1 MTGAPEREDDAAVGS
16 LGLRDNG
23 DHMLADAE
31 LLRSGLAE
39 RDDARGMIT
48 EVHGGLV
55 TRDGGDGSLDGVTH
69 PQRSQGA
76 LGGLSGKQLFH
87 RHGIDGHARRAGK
100 GRAIQFRKPE
110 QGGPPVNSTA
120 RWPKRLEHLAWLL
133 RAEAVAVVVAT
144 ADPPSTLFA
153 HRIEAADWH
162 AILGQDAFARA
173 AGGAFAV
180 SVPSGRWGD
189 GSAFA
194 VVAPIETWN
203 GPAVLCALRREMP
216 FDALD
221 VIAATSAAQLLA
233 MMASD
238 GRELAGAQRRA
249 AELDQ
254 RLDVLGGIG
263 EGLVDARDAS
273 AVLARAAAEVA
284 RRMGA
289 DATSIMLIEGDE
301 LRLRASVGLPTEVH
315 LGRGQRL
322 DQGIAGWV
330 ARSGEKI
337 VLRGR
342 VTDERFH
349 GVDPDARE
357 SISVPL
363 RVGDDVLG
371 VLSVKR
377 PHEAEGFSG
386 RQTLLDGIAAD
397 LSRALQA
404 MNVIAAL
411 EQQRQHA
418 EGYADVALAVAAG
431 DAHAAARAAA
441 ESFGHHAVALRS
453 ASGNVLAVYSQ
464 DDDPECRAAALSA
477 SESSVGGA
485 DVAGATGVGFAR
497 HDPLYEPDDA
507 EVAQRAADTLALL
520 GRAELKRE
528 SGRVLRVLA
537 VEDHPVMQLGV
548 RALLEREGLIVVGL
562 TSTCTEAIGLLE
574 EAQPDVVLCDL
585 HLPDADGAEA
595 IIRLRSEAPALPI
608 VAFSIDRSP
617 ELIRSVLRAGGNG
630 YVSKDTPASRVI
642 AALHAA
648 VEGLVPL
655 GRESASAIAKSEAPD
670 PRAQQRGEAEP
681 ERAAKSAAP
690 VPNGGTPSG
699 PAEEASTH
707 EPLTPRELEL
717 LRYMA
722 EGYTN
727 KEIARAMVLAEDTV
741 KKGVQM
747 LIAKLG
753 AADRTHAVVLAL
765 RNHLID

>member
-1 MTGAPEREDDAAVGS
+1 M
-16 LGLRDNG
+16 
-23 DHMLADAE
+23 
-31 LLRSGLAE
+31 
-39 RDDARGMIT
+39 
-48 EVHGGLV
+48 
-55 TRDGGDGSLDGVTH
+55 
-69 PQRSQGA
+69 
-76 LGGLSGKQLFH
+76 
-87 RHGIDGHARRAGK
+87 
-100 GRAIQFRKPE
+100 
-110 QGGPPVNSTA
+110 
-120 RWPKRLEHLAWLL
+120 
-133 RAEAVAVVVAT
+133 
-144 ADPPSTLFA
+144 
-153 HRIEAADWH
+153 
-162 AILGQDAFARA
+162 
-173 AGGAFAV
+173 
-180 SVPSGRWGD
+180 
-189 GSAFA
+189 
-194 VVAPIETWN
+194 VAPIETWN
-203 GPAVLCALRREMP
+203 GPAVLCALRREIP

-221 VIAATSAAQLLA
+221 VVAATSAAQLLA

-238 GRELAGAQRRA
+238 GRDLAGAQRQA
-249 AELDQ
+249 AELDE

-289 DATSIMLIEGDE
+289 GATSIMLVEGDE
-301 LRLRASVGLPTEVH
+301 LRLRASVGLPNDVH

-322 DQGIAGWV
+322 SEGVAGWV
-330 ARSGEKI
+330 ATSGEKI
-337 VLRGR
+337 VLSGR

-349 GVDPDARE
+349 GVDPEARE

-377 PHEAEGFSG
+377 PQEADGFSG

-404 MNVIAAL
+404 MNVISAL
-411 EQQRQHA
+411 QRQREHA
-418 EGYADVALAVAAG
+418 EGLANVALAVAAG
-431 DAHAAARAAA
+431 DAQGAARAAA
-441 ESFGHHAVALRS
+441 EAFGHHAVALRHP
-453 ASGNVLAVYSQ
+453 SGKVLAVHANEN
-464 DDDPECRAAALSA
+464 DPECEEAALSA
-477 SESSVGGA
+477 SESVGSG

-497 HDPLYEPDDA
+497 HTPLYEPEDA
-507 EVAQRAADTLALL
+507 AVAQRTADTLALL
-520 GRAELKRE
+520 GRPDVKRE
-528 SGRVLRVLA
+528 PGRVLRVLA

-548 RALLEREGLIVVGL
+548 RALLERAGFTVVGL
-562 TSTCTEAIGLLE
+562 TSTCSEAIGLLE
-574 EAQPDVVLCDL
+574 DAQPDVVLCDL

-595 IIRLRSEAPALPI
+595 VARIRVEAPALPI

-617 ELIRSVLRAGGNG
+617 ELIRAVIRAGGSG
-630 YVSKDTPASRVI
+630 YVSKDTSASRVI

-655 GRESASAIAKSEAPD
+655 GREAAASISKDVTDEPVAGQPAGSHE
-670 PRAQQRGEAEP
+670 RAAAEP
-681 ERAAKSAAP
+681 ERAAAEPERAVSQPERAIKAHERTTKASSAG
-690 VPNGGTPSG
+690 PNGGAPNG
-699 PAEEASTH
+699 PEDNTAPH
-707 EPLTPRELEL
+707 DPLTPRELEL

-765 RNHLID
+765 RYHLIE

>member
-1 MTGAPEREDDAAVGS
+1 MCHIQSCKPER
-16 LGLRDNG
+16 
-23 DHMLADAE
+23 
-31 LLRSGLAE
+31 
-39 RDDARGMIT
+39 
-48 EVHGGLV
+48 
-55 TRDGGDGSLDGVTH
+55 
-69 PQRSQGA
+69 
-76 LGGLSGKQLFH
+76 
-87 RHGIDGHARRAGK
+87 
-100 GRAIQFRKPE
+100 
-110 QGGPPVNSTA
+110 GGPPVNSTA
-120 RWPKRLEHLAWLL
+120 RWPQRLEHLAWLL

-144 ADPPSTLFA
+144 ADPPSTVFS
-153 HRIEAADWH
+153 HRIDAADWH
-162 AILGQDAFARA
+162 AILGEDAFARA

-189 GSAFA
+189 EAAFA

-221 VIAATSAAQLLA
+221 AVAATSAAQLLA

-238 GRELAGAQRRA
+238 GRDLAGAQRRA
-249 AELDQ
+249 AELDE
-254 RLDVLGGIG
+254 RLDVLGGLG
-263 EGLVDARDAS
+263 DGLVDARDAS

-289 DATSIMLIEGDE
+289 GATSIMLVEGDE
-301 LRLRASVGLPTEVH
+301 LRLRASVGLPSEVR

-322 DQGIAGWV
+322 TEGIAGWV
-330 ARSGEKI
+330 ATSGEKI
-337 VLRGR
+337 VLSGR

-377 PHEAEGFSG
+377 PQEAEGFSG

-404 MNVIAAL
+404 MNVISAL
-411 EQQRQHA
+411 QRQREHA
-418 EGYADVALAVAAG
+418 EGFADVALAVAAG
-431 DAHAAARAAA
+431 DARGAARAAA
-441 ESFGHHAVALRS
+441 ESFGHHAVALRNP
-453 ASGNVLAVYSQ
+453 SGKVIAVYAN
-464 DDDPECRAAALSA
+464 DDDPDCRAAALSA
-477 SESSVGGA
+477 SESLGSA
-485 DVAGATGVGFAR
+485 DAAGATGVGFAR
-497 HDPLYEPDDA
+497 HDPAYEPDEA
-507 EVAQRAADTLALL
+507 ALAQRAADTLALL
-520 GRAELKRE
+520 GRTTEMRRE

-548 RALLEREGLIVVGL
+548 RALLEREGLTVVGL
-562 TSTCTEAIGLLE
+562 TSTCSEAIGLLAD
-574 EAQPDVVLCDL
+574 AQPDVVLCDL
-585 HLPDADGAEA
+585 HLPDATGAEA
-595 IIRLRSEAPALPI
+595 IARIRDEAPALPI

-617 ELIRSVLRAGGNG
+617 ELIRAVIRAGGNG
-630 YVSKDTPASRVI
+630 YVSKDTSASRVI

-648 VEGLVPL
+648 VEGLVAL
-655 GRESASAIAKSEAPD
+655 GREAATSIAKVDPLASSAQAPADATEHEAVGK
-670 PRAQQRGEAEP
+670 AG
-681 ERAAKSAAP
+681 AAI
-690 VPNGGTPSG
+690 PNGADPNGVPPNGSSETPS
-699 PAEEASTH
+699 PH

-727 KEIARAMVLAEDTV
+727 KEVARAMVLAEDTV

>member
-1 MTGAPEREDDAAVGS
+1 MFS
-16 LGLRDNG
+16 
-23 DHMLADAE
+23 
-31 LLRSGLAE
+31 
-39 RDDARGMIT
+39 
-48 EVHGGLV
+48 
-55 TRDGGDGSLDGVTH
+55 
-69 PQRSQGA
+69 
-76 LGGLSGKQLFH
+76 
-87 RHGIDGHARRAGK
+87 
-100 GRAIQFRKPE
+100 
-110 QGGPPVNSTA
+110 
-120 RWPKRLEHLAWLL
+120 
-133 RAEAVAVVVAT
+133 
-144 ADPPSTLFA
+144 

-180 SVPSGRWGD
+180 SVPSGRWGEQA
-189 GSAFA
+189 AFA

-221 VIAATSAAQLLA
+221 VIAAASAAQLLA

-238 GRELAGAQRRA
+238 GRDLAGAQRHA
-249 AELDQ
+249 ADLDE
-254 RLDVLGGIG
+254 RLDVLGGLG

-289 DATSIMLIEGDE
+289 GATSIMLVEGDE
-301 LRLRASVGLPTEVH
+301 LRLRASVGLPTDVL

-322 DQGIAGWV
+322 GEGIAGWV
-330 ARSGEKI
+330 ATSGEKI

-342 VTDERFH
+342 VTDERFQ

-363 RVGDDVLG
+363 RVGNDVLG

-377 PHEAEGFSG
+377 PQEADGFSG

-411 EQQRQHA
+411 QRERAHA
-418 EGYADVALAVAAG
+418 EGFADVALAVAAG
-431 DAHAAARAAA
+431 DALGAAQAAA
-441 ESFGHHAVALRS
+441 ESLSYHAVALRNP
-453 ASGNVLAVYSQ
+453 SGRVLAVYAAEG
-464 DDDPECRAAALSA
+464 DPECRAAALSA
-477 SESSVGGA
+477 SQSSLGSG

-497 HDPLYEPDDA
+497 HDPAYEPDEA
-507 EVAQRAADTLALL
+507 ALAQRAADALALL
-520 GRAELKRE
+520 GRAEITRGSE
-528 SGRVLRVLA
+528 RVLRVLA

-562 TSTCTEAIGLLE
+562 TSTCSEAIGLLAD
-574 EAQPDVVLCDL
+574 AQPDVVLCDL

-595 IIRLRSEAPALPI
+595 IARLRKEAPALPI

-617 ELIRSVLRAGGNG
+617 DLIRAVIRAGGNG
-630 YVSKDTPASRVI
+630 FISKDTPASRVI

-648 VEGLVPL
+648 VEGLVAI
-655 GRESASAIAKSEAPD
+655 GREAASSIAKTDAIE
-670 PRAQQRGEAEP
+670 PRAQPHAEP
-681 ERAAKSAAP
+681 VQPEKGSKANGSA
-690 VPNGGTPSG
+690 VPNGVAPNGSGESATPHD
-699 PAEEASTH
+699 A
-707 EPLTPRELEL
+707 LTPRELEL

>member
-1 MTGAPEREDDAAVGS
+1 
-16 LGLRDNG
+16 
-23 DHMLADAE
+23 
-31 LLRSGLAE
+31 
-39 RDDARGMIT
+39 
-48 EVHGGLV
+48 
-55 TRDGGDGSLDGVTH
+55 
-69 PQRSQGA
+69 
-76 LGGLSGKQLFH
+76 
-87 RHGIDGHARRAGK
+87 
-100 GRAIQFRKPE
+100 
-110 QGGPPVNSTA
+110 
-120 RWPKRLEHLAWLL
+120 
-133 RAEAVAVVVAT
+133 VAVVVAT
-144 ADPPSTLFA
+144 ADPPSTVFS

-162 AILGQDAFARA
+162 AILGEDAFARA

-189 GSAFA
+189 ESAFA
-194 VVAPIETWN
+194 VVSPIETWN

-221 VIAATSAAQLLA
+221 VVAATSAAQLLA
-233 MMASD
+233 LMASD
-238 GRELAGAQRRA
+238 GRDLAGAQRRA
-249 AELDQ
+249 AELDE
-254 RLDVLGGIG
+254 RLDVLGGLG

-289 DATSIMLIEGDE
+289 GATSIMLIEGDE
-301 LRLRASVGLPTEVH
+301 LRLRASVGLPSEVR

-322 DQGIAGWV
+322 SEGIAGWV
-330 ARSGEKI
+330 ATSGEKI
-337 VLRGR
+337 ALSGR

-349 GVDPDARE
+349 GVDPEARE

-377 PHEAEGFSG
+377 PQEADGFSG

-404 MNVIAAL
+404 MNVISAL
-411 EQQRQHA
+411 QRQREHA
-418 EGYADVALAVAAG
+418 EGFADVALAVAAG
-431 DAHAAARAAA
+431 DARGAARAAA
-441 ESFGHHAVALRS
+441 ESFGHHAVALRD
-453 ASGNVLAVYSQ
+453 AKGKVIAVYA
-464 DDDPECRAAALSA
+464 DEDDPDCRAAALSA
-477 SESSVGGA
+477 SESPFAPTESLRSSDTA
-485 DVAGATGVGFAR
+485 QATGVGFAR
-497 HDPLYEPDDA
+497 HDPAYEPDEA
-507 EVAQRAADTLALL
+507 ALAQRAADTLALL
-520 GRAELKRE
+520 GRTTEMRRE

-548 RALLEREGLIVVGL
+548 RALLEREGLNVVGL
-562 TSTCTEAIGLLE
+562 TSTCSEAIGLLE

-585 HLPDADGAEA
+585 HLPDATGAEVVA
-595 IIRLRSEAPALPI
+595 RIRSEAPALPI

-617 ELIRSVLRAGGNG
+617 ELIRAVLRAGGNG

-648 VEGLVPL
+648 VEGLVAIS
-655 GRESASAIAKSEAPD
+655 REAAASIAKLDPLEANVQAPLESKEPD
-670 PRAQQRGEAEP
+670 
-681 ERAAKSAAP
+681 AATKAGTT
-690 VPNGGTPSG
+690 PNGATPNGVHPNGSSETAT
-699 PAEEASTH
+699 PH

-727 KEIARAMVLAEDTV
+727 KEVARAMVLAEDTV

-765 RNHLID
+765 RNHLIE

>member
-1 MTGAPEREDDAAVGS
+1 
-16 LGLRDNG
+16 
-23 DHMLADAE
+23 
-31 LLRSGLAE
+31 
-39 RDDARGMIT
+39 
-48 EVHGGLV
+48 
-55 TRDGGDGSLDGVTH
+55 
-69 PQRSQGA
+69 
-76 LGGLSGKQLFH
+76 
-87 RHGIDGHARRAGK
+87 
-100 GRAIQFRKPE
+100 
-110 QGGPPVNSTA
+110 
-120 RWPKRLEHLAWLL
+120 
-133 RAEAVAVVVAT
+133 VAVVVAT
-144 ADPPSTLFA
+144 ADPPSTVFS
-153 HRIEAADWH
+153 HRIEGADWH
-162 AILGQDAFARA
+162 AILGEDAFARA

-189 GSAFA
+189 ESAFA
-194 VVAPIETWN
+194 VVSPIETWN

-221 VIAATSAAQLLA
+221 VVAATSAAQLLA
-233 MMASD
+233 LMASD
-238 GRELAGAQRRA
+238 GRDLAGAQRHA
-249 AELDQ
+249 AELDE
-254 RLDVLGGIG
+254 RLDVLGGLG

-289 DATSIMLIEGDE
+289 GATSIMLIEGDE
-301 LRLRASVGLPTEVH
+301 LRLRASVGLPSEVR

-322 DQGIAGWV
+322 SEGIAGWV
-330 ARSGEKI
+330 ATSGEKI
-337 VLRGR
+337 ALSGR

-363 RVGDDVLG
+363 RVGDDMLG

-377 PHEAEGFSG
+377 PQEADGFSG

-404 MNVIAAL
+404 MNVISAL
-411 EQQRQHA
+411 QRQREHA
-418 EGYADVALAVAAG
+418 EGFADVALAVAAG
-431 DAHAAARAAA
+431 DARGAARAAA
-441 ESFGHHAVALRS
+441 ESFGHHAVALRD
-453 ASGNVLAVYSQ
+453 AKGKVIAVYA
-464 DDDPECRAAALSA
+464 DEDDPDCRAAALSA
-477 SESSVGGA
+477 SESTLSPTQSLRSSDTA
-485 DVAGATGVGFAR
+485 QATGVGFAR
-497 HDPLYEPDDA
+497 HDPGYEPDEA
-507 EVAQRAADTLALL
+507 ALAQRAADTLALL
-520 GRAELKRE
+520 GRTTEMRRE

-548 RALLEREGLIVVGL
+548 RALLEREGLNVVGL
-562 TSTCTEAIGLLE
+562 TSTCSEAIGLLE

-585 HLPDADGAEA
+585 HLPDATGAEA
-595 IIRLRSEAPALPI
+595 VARIRSEAPALPI

-617 ELIRSVLRAGGNG
+617 ELIRAVLRAGGNG

-648 VEGLVPL
+648 VEGLVAIS
-655 GRESASAIAKSEAPD
+655 REAAASIARLDPPESNAQAPSESKEPD
-670 PRAQQRGEAEP
+670 VATKAGATPTGAT
-681 ERAAKSAAP
+681 
-690 VPNGGTPSG
+690 PNGVHPNGSSET
-699 PAEEASTH
+699 ATQH
-707 EPLTPRELEL
+707 DPLTPRELEL

-727 KEIARAMVLAEDTV
+727 KEVARAMVLAEDTV

-765 RNHLID
+765 RNHLIE

>member
-1 MTGAPEREDDAAVGS
+1 M
-16 LGLRDNG
+16 
-23 DHMLADAE
+23 
-31 LLRSGLAE
+31 
-39 RDDARGMIT
+39 
-48 EVHGGLV
+48 
-55 TRDGGDGSLDGVTH
+55 
-69 PQRSQGA
+69 
-76 LGGLSGKQLFH
+76 
-87 RHGIDGHARRAGK
+87 
-100 GRAIQFRKPE
+100 
-110 QGGPPVNSTA
+110 
-120 RWPKRLEHLAWLL
+120 
-133 RAEAVAVVVAT
+133 
-144 ADPPSTLFA
+144 
-153 HRIEAADWH
+153 
-162 AILGQDAFARA
+162 
-173 AGGAFAV
+173 V
-180 SVPSGRWGD
+180 S
-189 GSAFA
+189 
-194 VVAPIETWN
+194 PIETWN

-221 VIAATSAAQLLA
+221 VVAATSAAQLLA

-238 GRELAGAQRRA
+238 GRDLAGAQRRA
-249 AELDQ
+249 ADLDE

-263 EGLVDARDAS
+263 EGLVDARNAS

-289 DATSIMLIEGDE
+289 GATSIMLVEGDE
-301 LRLRASVGLPTEVH
+301 LRLRASVGLPSDVR
-315 LGRGQRL
+315 LGRGQPL
-322 DQGIAGWV
+322 GEGIAGWV
-330 ARSGEKI
+330 ATSGEKI

-377 PHEAEGFSG
+377 PHEADGFSG

-404 MNVIAAL
+404 MNVISAL
-411 EQQRQHA
+411 QREREHA
-418 EGYADVALAVAAG
+418 EGFADLALAVAAG
-431 DAHAAARAAA
+431 DAHGAARAAA
-441 ESFGHHAVALRS
+441 ESFGHHAVALRNS
-453 ASGNVLAVYSQ
+453 SGKVLAVYAE

-477 SESSVGGA
+477 SESVGSA
-485 DVAGATGVGFAR
+485 QVAGATGVGFAR
-497 HDPLYEPDDA
+497 HDPAYEPSESA
-507 EVAQRAADTLALL
+507 VAQRAADTLALL
-520 GRAELKRE
+520 GRAETKRE
-528 SGRVLRVLA
+528 RGAVLRVLA

-562 TSTCTEAIGLLE
+562 TSTCSEALGLLAD
-574 EAQPDVVLCDL
+574 AQPDVVLCDL

-595 IIRLRSEAPALPI
+595 VARLRAAAPALPI

-617 ELIRSVLRAGGNG
+617 ELIRAVIRAGGNG
-630 YVSKDTPASRVI
+630 YISKDTSASRVI

-648 VEGLVPL
+648 VEGLVAL
-655 GRESASAIAKSEAPD
+655 GREAASSVAKMEPMEA
-670 PRAQQRGEAEP
+670 RAKAPAEPAEAENASKTG
-681 ERAAKSAAP
+681 AAA
-690 VPNGGTPSG
+690 VPNGVTPDGVTPHGSSEN
-699 PAEEASTH
+699 ATH
-707 EPLTPRELEL
+707 EALTPRELEL

-727 KEIARAMVLAEDTV
+727 KEVARAMVLAEDTV

>member
-1 MTGAPEREDDAAVGS
+1 MT
-16 LGLRDNG
+16 
-23 DHMLADAE
+23 
-31 LLRSGLAE
+31 
-39 RDDARGMIT
+39 
-48 EVHGGLV
+48 
-55 TRDGGDGSLDGVTH
+55 
-69 PQRSQGA
+69 
-76 LGGLSGKQLFH
+76 
-87 RHGIDGHARRAGK
+87 
-100 GRAIQFRKPE
+100 
-110 QGGPPVNSTA
+110 VNSTA
-120 RWPKRLEHLAWLL
+120 RWPARLEHLAWLL

-144 ADPPSTLFA
+144 ADPPSTVFS
-153 HRIEAADWH
+153 HRIDAADWN

-189 GSAFA
+189 EAAFA

-216 FDALD
+216 FDPLD
-221 VIAATSAAQLLA
+221 VIAASSAAQLLA
-233 MMASD
+233 LMASD
-238 GRELAGAQRRA
+238 GRDLASAQRQA
-249 AELDQ
+249 AELDE

-263 EGLVDARDAS
+263 DGLVDAGDAS

-289 DATSIMLIEGDE
+289 GASSIMLVEGNE

-315 LGRGQRL
+315 LGSGQRL
-322 DQGIAGWV
+322 GEGIAGWV
-330 ARSGEKI
+330 ATSGEKI

-377 PHEAEGFSG
+377 PHEADGFAG

-397 LSRALQA
+397 LSRALRA
-404 MNVIAAL
+404 MNVISTL
-411 EQQRQHA
+411 QREREHA
-418 EGYADVALAVAAG
+418 EGFADVALAVAAG
-431 DAHAAARAAA
+431 DVHSAARAAA
-441 ESFGHHAVALRS
+441 ESFGHHAVALRGR
-453 ASGNVLAVYSQ
+453 SGKVLAVYAGE
-464 DDDPECRAAALSA
+464 DDPECRAAALAA
-477 SESSVGGA
+477 SESVAGA
-485 DVAGATGVGFAR
+485 DVAGATSVGFAR
-497 HDPLYEPDDA
+497 HDPTYEADDA
-507 EVAQRAADTLALL
+507 ALAQRTADTLALL
-520 GRAELKRE
+520 GRAEVKRE
-528 SGRVLRVLA
+528 GGRVLRVLA

-562 TSTCTEAIGLLE
+562 TSTCAEAIGLLE
-574 EAQPDVVLCDL
+574 EAQPDVILCDL

-595 IIRLRSEAPALPI
+595 ITRLRAEAPALPI

-617 ELIRSVLRAGGNG
+617 ELIRAVLRAGGNG

-648 VEGLVPL
+648 VEGLVAL
-655 GRESASAIAKSEAPD
+655 GREAATSIARIDGVE
-670 PRAQQRGEAEP
+670 PRAQAH
-681 ERAAKSAAP
+681 AAP
-690 VPNGGTPSG
+690 VEPESARVEKAAATAMPNGGTPNGSG
-699 PAEEASTH
+699 GDSTSH

-727 KEIARAMVLAEDTV
+727 KEVARAMVLAEDTV

>member
-1 MTGAPEREDDAAVGS
+1 
-16 LGLRDNG
+16 
-23 DHMLADAE
+23 
-31 LLRSGLAE
+31 
-39 RDDARGMIT
+39 
-48 EVHGGLV
+48 
-55 TRDGGDGSLDGVTH
+55 
-69 PQRSQGA
+69 
-76 LGGLSGKQLFH
+76 
-87 RHGIDGHARRAGK
+87 
-100 GRAIQFRKPE
+100 
-110 QGGPPVNSTA
+110 
-120 RWPKRLEHLAWLL
+120 
-133 RAEAVAVVVAT
+133 
-144 ADPPSTLFA
+144 
-153 HRIEAADWH
+153 
-162 AILGQDAFARA
+162 
-173 AGGAFAV
+173 V

-189 GSAFA
+189 EAAFA

-203 GPAVLCALRREMP
+203 GPAVLCALRHEVP

-221 VIAATSAAQLLA
+221 VVAATSAAQLLA
-233 MMASD
+233 LMASD
-238 GRELAGAQRRA
+238 GRDLAGAQRDA
-249 AELDQ
+249 AELDE

-289 DATSIMLIEGDE
+289 GATSIMLVEGDE
-301 LRLRASVGLPTEVH
+301 LRLRASVGLPTDVR
-315 LGRGQRL
+315 LGSGQRL
-322 DQGIAGWV
+322 GEGIAGWV
-330 ARSGEKI
+330 ATNGEKI

-371 VLSVKR
+371 VLNVKR
-377 PHEAEGFSG
+377 PQEADGFAG

-411 EQQRQHA
+411 QREREHA
-418 EGYADVALAVAAG
+418 EGFADVALAVAAG
-431 DAHAAARAAA
+431 DAHRAARAAA

-453 ASGNVLAVYSQ
+453 ASGKVLAVYAP
-464 DDDPECRAAALSA
+464 DDDPDCRAAALEA
-477 SESSVGGA
+477 SGAVEST
-485 DVAGATGVGFAR
+485 DVSGATGVGFAR
-497 HDPLYEPDDA
+497 HDPGYEPDEA
-507 EVAQRAADTLALL
+507 ALAQRAADTLALI
-520 GRAELKRE
+520 GRAEVKRE
-528 SGRVLRVLA
+528 RGAVLRVLA

-562 TSTCTEAIGLLE
+562 TATCSEAIGLLE
-574 EAQPDVVLCDL
+574 EAQPDVILCDL

-595 IIRLRSEAPALPI
+595 IARLRLEAPALPI

-617 ELIRSVLRAGGNG
+617 ELIRAVIRAGGNG
-630 YVSKDTPASRVI
+630 YISKDTPASRVI

-648 VEGLVPL
+648 VEGLVAL
-655 GRESASAIAKSEAPD
+655 GREAATSVAKLDPVETRVQAKAEAP
-670 PRAQQRGEAEP
+670 EP
-681 ERAAKSAAP
+681 EAPQMAATAA
-690 VPNGGTPSG
+690 VPNGATPNGVTPS
-699 PAEEASTH
+699 EATPNGSGDTLTH

>member
-1 MTGAPEREDDAAVGS
+1 
-16 LGLRDNG
+16 
-23 DHMLADAE
+23 
-31 LLRSGLAE
+31 
-39 RDDARGMIT
+39 
-48 EVHGGLV
+48 
-55 TRDGGDGSLDGVTH
+55 
-69 PQRSQGA
+69 
-76 LGGLSGKQLFH
+76 
-87 RHGIDGHARRAGK
+87 
-100 GRAIQFRKPE
+100 
-110 QGGPPVNSTA
+110 
-120 RWPKRLEHLAWLL
+120 
-133 RAEAVAVVVAT
+133 VAVVVAT
-144 ADPPSTLFA
+144 ADPPSTLFS

-162 AILGQDAFARA
+162 AILGEDAFARA

-189 GSAFA
+189 EAAFA
-194 VVAPIETWN
+194 VVSPIETWN

-221 VIAATSAAQLLA
+221 VVAATSAAQLLA
-233 MMASD
+233 LMASD
-238 GRELAGAQRRA
+238 GRDLAGAQRRA
-249 AELDQ
+249 AELDE
-254 RLDVLGGIG
+254 RLDVLGGLG
-263 EGLVDARDAS
+263 AGLVDARDAS

-289 DATSIMLIEGDE
+289 GATSIMLIEGDE
-301 LRLRASVGLPTEVH
+301 LRLRASVGLPSEVR

-322 DQGIAGWV
+322 SEGIAGWV
-330 ARSGEKI
+330 ATSGEKI
-337 VLRGR
+337 VLSGR

-363 RVGDDVLG
+363 RVGDDMLG

-377 PHEAEGFSG
+377 PQEADGFSG

-404 MNVIAAL
+404 MNVISAL
-411 EQQRQHA
+411 QQQREHA
-418 EGYADVALAVAAG
+418 EGFADVALAVAAG
-431 DAHAAARAAA
+431 DARGAARAAA
-441 ESFGHHAVALRS
+441 ESFGHHAVALRN
-453 ASGNVLAVYSQ
+453 AKGRVIAVYAD
-464 DDDPECRAAALSA
+464 DDDPDCRAAALSA
-477 SESSVGGA
+477 SESPLSTTESLRSSDTA
-485 DVAGATGVGFAR
+485 QATGVGFAR
-497 HDPLYEPDDA
+497 HDPAYERDDA
-507 EVAQRAADTLALL
+507 ALAQRTADTLALL
-520 GRAELKRE
+520 GRTTEMRRE

-548 RALLEREGLIVVGL
+548 RALLEREGLNVVGL
-562 TSTCTEAIGLLE
+562 TSTCSEAIGLLE

-585 HLPDADGAEA
+585 HLPDATGAEA
-595 IIRLRSEAPALPI
+595 ITRIRDEAPALPI

-617 ELIRSVLRAGGNG
+617 ELIRAVLRAGGNG

-648 VEGLVPL
+648 VEGLVAISK
-655 GRESASAIAKSEAPD
+655 EAAASIAKLDLLEAD
-670 PRAQQRGEAEP
+670 VQ
-681 ERAAKSAAP
+681 
-690 VPNGGTPSG
+690 VPNGAKEHDAASKPAATPTGATPNGVPPNGSG
-699 PAEEASTH
+699 ESPTQH
-707 EPLTPRELEL
+707 DPLTPRELEL

-727 KEIARAMVLAEDTV
+727 KEVARAMVLAEDTV

-765 RNHLID
+765 RNHLIE

>member
-1 MTGAPEREDDAAVGS
+1 M
-16 LGLRDNG
+16 
-23 DHMLADAE
+23 
-31 LLRSGLAE
+31 
-39 RDDARGMIT
+39 
-48 EVHGGLV
+48 
-55 TRDGGDGSLDGVTH
+55 
-69 PQRSQGA
+69 
-76 LGGLSGKQLFH
+76 
-87 RHGIDGHARRAGK
+87 
-100 GRAIQFRKPE
+100 
-110 QGGPPVNSTA
+110 
-120 RWPKRLEHLAWLL
+120 
-133 RAEAVAVVVAT
+133 AVVVAT
-144 ADPPSTLFA
+144 ADPPTTVFS
-153 HRIEAADWH
+153 HRIDAADWH
-162 AILGQDAFARA
+162 AILGEDAFARA

-189 GSAFA
+189 EAAFA

-221 VIAATSAAQLLA
+221 VVAATSAAQLLA

-238 GRELAGAQRRA
+238 GRDLAGAQRRA
-249 AELDQ
+249 AELDE
-254 RLDVLGGIG
+254 RLDVLGGLG
-263 EGLVDARDAS
+263 DGLVDARDAS

-289 DATSIMLIEGDE
+289 GATSIMLVEGDE
-301 LRLRASVGLPTEVH
+301 LRLRAAFGLPTEVR

-322 DQGIAGWV
+322 SEGIAGWV
-330 ARSGEKI
+330 ATSGEKI
-337 VLRGR
+337 VLSGR
-342 VTDERFH
+342 VTDERFR

-377 PHEAEGFSG
+377 PQEADSFSG

-404 MNVIAAL
+404 MNVISAL
-411 EQQRQHA
+411 HRQREHA
-418 EGYADVALAVAAG
+418 EGFADVALAVAAG
-431 DAHAAARAAA
+431 DAHGAARAAA
-441 ESFGHHAVALRS
+441 DSFGHHAVALRHP
-453 ASGNVLAVYSQ
+453 SGKVIAVYA
-464 DDDPECRAAALSA
+464 DEGDPDCRAAALSA
-477 SESSVGGA
+477 SESHGSDA
-485 DVAGATGVGFAR
+485 AGATGVGFAR
-497 HDPLYEPDDA
+497 HDPAYEPDEA
-507 EVAQRAADTLALL
+507 ALAQRAADTLALL
-520 GRAELKRE
+520 GRTVELKRE
-528 SGRVLRVLA
+528 SRHALRVLA

-548 RALLEREGLIVVGL
+548 RALLEREGLTVVGL
-562 TSTCTEAIGLLE
+562 TATCSEAIGLLAD
-574 EAQPDVVLCDL
+574 AQPDVVLCDL
-585 HLPDADGAEA
+585 HLPDATGAEA
-595 IIRLRSEAPALPI
+595 VARIRAEAPALPI

-617 ELIRSVLRAGGNG
+617 ELIRAVLRAGGNG

-648 VEGLVPL
+648 VEGLVAL
-655 GRESASAIAKSEAPD
+655 SREAASSVARLETLESNAQPPAESKEAGSTST
-670 PRAQQRGEAEP
+670 ASQA
-681 ERAAKSAAP
+681 
-690 VPNGGTPSG
+690 PNGATPNGVPPNG
-699 PAEEASTH
+699 PSDTAEH

-727 KEIARAMVLAEDTV
+727 KEVARAMVLAEDTV

-765 RNHLID
+765 RNHLIE

>member
-1 MTGAPEREDDAAVGS
+1 M
-16 LGLRDNG
+16 
-23 DHMLADAE
+23 
-31 LLRSGLAE
+31 
-39 RDDARGMIT
+39 
-48 EVHGGLV
+48 
-55 TRDGGDGSLDGVTH
+55 
-69 PQRSQGA
+69 
-76 LGGLSGKQLFH
+76 
-87 RHGIDGHARRAGK
+87 
-100 GRAIQFRKPE
+100 
-110 QGGPPVNSTA
+110 
-120 RWPKRLEHLAWLL
+120 
-133 RAEAVAVVVAT
+133 AVVVAAT
-144 ADPPSTLFA
+144 DPPSTLFS
-153 HRIEAADWH
+153 HRIDAADWH
-162 AILGQDAFARA
+162 AILGEDAFARA

-189 GSAFA
+189 EAAFA

-221 VIAATSAAQLLA
+221 VVAATSAAQLLA

-238 GRELAGAQRRA
+238 GRDLAGAQRRA
-249 AELDQ
+249 AELDE
-254 RLDVLGGIG
+254 RLDVLGGLG

-289 DATSIMLIEGDE
+289 GATSIMLVEGDE
-301 LRLRASVGLPTEVH
+301 LRLRASVGLPSEVR

-322 DQGIAGWV
+322 SEGVAGWV
-330 ARSGEKI
+330 ATSGEKI
-337 VLRGR
+337 VLSGR

-377 PHEAEGFSG
+377 PQEEDGFSG

-404 MNVIAAL
+404 MNVISAL
-411 EQQRQHA
+411 QQQREHA
-418 EGYADVALAVAAG
+418 EGFADVALAVAAG
-431 DAHAAARAAA
+431 DAHGAARAAA
-441 ESFGHHAVALRS
+441 ESFGHHAVALRN
-453 ASGNVLAVYSQ
+453 ASGKVIAVYAA
-464 DDDPECRAAALSA
+464 DDDPDCRAAALSA
-477 SESSVGGA
+477 SESRLSA
-485 DVAGATGVGFAR
+485 SESLRSSDAAQATGVGFAR
-497 HDPLYEPDDA
+497 HDPAYVPDEA
-507 EVAQRAADTLALL
+507 ALAQRAADTLALL
-520 GRAELKRE
+520 GRATEMRRE

-548 RALLEREGLIVVGL
+548 RALLEREGLNVVGL
-562 TSTCTEAIGLLE
+562 TSTCSEAIGLLE

-585 HLPDADGAEA
+585 HLPDATGAEA
-595 IIRLRSEAPALPI
+595 VTRIRSEAPALPI

-617 ELIRSVLRAGGNG
+617 ELIRAVLRAGANG

-648 VEGLVPL
+648 VEGLVAISK
-655 GRESASAIAKSEAPD
+655 EAAASIAKLDPLEPNAQAHTQSKEPD
-670 PRAQQRGEAEP
+670 
-681 ERAAKSAAP
+681 AASKAGAT
-690 VPNGGTPSG
+690 PNGATPNGVHPNGSSEG
-699 PAEEASTH
+699 ATQH

-727 KEIARAMVLAEDTV
+727 KEVARAMVLAEDTV

-765 RNHLID
+765 RNHLIE

>member
-1 MTGAPEREDDAAVGS
+1 
-16 LGLRDNG
+16 
-23 DHMLADAE
+23 
-31 LLRSGLAE
+31 
-39 RDDARGMIT
+39 
-48 EVHGGLV
+48 
-55 TRDGGDGSLDGVTH
+55 
-69 PQRSQGA
+69 
-76 LGGLSGKQLFH
+76 
-87 RHGIDGHARRAGK
+87 
-100 GRAIQFRKPE
+100 
-110 QGGPPVNSTA
+110 
-120 RWPKRLEHLAWLL
+120 
-133 RAEAVAVVVAT
+133 VVVAT
-144 ADPPSTLFA
+144 ADPPTTVFS
-153 HRIEAADWH
+153 HRIDVADWN

-173 AGGAFAV
+173 AGGAFAL
-180 SVPSGRWGD
+180 SVPSGRWGE
-189 GSAFA
+189 GAAFA

-203 GPAVLCALRREMP
+203 GPAVLCGLRREMP

-238 GRELAGAQRRA
+238 GRDLAGAQRQA
-249 AELDQ
+249 AELDE

-289 DATSIMLIEGDE
+289 GATSIMLVEGDE

-322 DQGIAGWV
+322 GEGIAGWV
-330 ARSGEKI
+330 ATSGEKI

-377 PHEAEGFSG
+377 PQEADGFAG

-411 EQQRQHA
+411 QRQRENA
-418 EGYADVALAVAAG
+418 EGFADVALAVAAG
-431 DAHAAARAAA
+431 DAHGAARAAA
-441 ESFGHHAVALRS
+441 ESFGHHAVALRN
-453 ASGNVLAVYSQ
+453 ASGKVLAVYAQ
-464 DDDPECRAAALSA
+464 EDDPDCRAAALSA
-477 SESSVGGA
+477 SESSAGSG
-485 DVAGATGVGFAR
+485 DAGATSVGFAR
-497 HDPLYEPDDA
+497 HDPAYEPDDA
-507 EVAQRAADTLALL
+507 GLAQRTADTLAFL
-520 GRAELKRE
+520 GHAELKRE
-528 SGRVLRVLA
+528 SKRVLRVLA

-562 TSTCTEAIGLLE
+562 TSTCSEAIGLLE
-574 EAQPDVVLCDL
+574 DAQPDVVLCDL

-595 IIRLRSEAPALPI
+595 IARIRGEAPALPI

-617 ELIRSVLRAGGNG
+617 DLIRAVLRAGGNG

-648 VEGLVPL
+648 VEGLVAL
-655 GRESASAIAKSEAPD
+655 GREAASSIATDAIVPH
-670 PRAQQRGEAEP
+670 AQTQARPVEP
-681 ERAAKSAAP
+681 ERAEKAATP
-690 VPNGGTPSG
+690 VPNGVAPDGGTPSG
-699 PAEEASTH
+699 SGEDAPSH
-707 EPLTPRELEL
+707 DPLTPRELEL

-765 RNHLID
+765 RNHLIG

>member
-1 MTGAPEREDDAAVGS
+1 MDMPSERA
-16 LGLRDNG
+16 RDVPYNP
-23 DHMLADAE
+23 AN
-31 LLRSGLAE
+31 
-39 RDDARGMIT
+39 RGR
-48 EVHGGLV
+48 GRV
-55 TRDGGDGSLDGVTH
+55 T
-69 PQRSQGA
+69 
-76 LGGLSGKQLFH
+76 
-87 RHGIDGHARRAGK
+87 
-100 GRAIQFRKPE
+100 
-110 QGGPPVNSTA
+110 VNSTA
-120 RWPKRLEHLAWLL
+120 RWPQRLEHLAWLL

-144 ADPPSTLFA
+144 ADPPSTLFS
-153 HRIEAADWH
+153 HRIDTADWH
-162 AILGQDAFARA
+162 AILGEDAFARA
-173 AGGAFAV
+173 AAGAFAI

-189 GSAFA
+189 ESAFA

-216 FDALD
+216 YDALD
-221 VIAATSAAQLLA
+221 VVAAASAAQLLA
-233 MMASD
+233 MMAAD
-238 GRELAGAQRRA
+238 GRDLAGAQRRA
-249 AELDQ
+249 AELKE

-263 EGLVDARDAS
+263 EGLIDARDAS

-289 DATSIMLIEGDE
+289 GASSIMLVEGDE
-301 LRLRASVGLPTEVH
+301 LRLRASVGLPNDVR

-322 DQGIAGWV
+322 DEGIAGWV
-330 ARSGEKI
+330 VTSGEKI

-377 PHEAEGFSG
+377 PQEADGFSG
-386 RQTLLDGIAAD
+386 RQTLLEGIAAD

-404 MNVIAAL
+404 MNVISAL
-411 EQQRQHA
+411 QQEREHA
-418 EGYADVALAVAAG
+418 EGFSDVALAVAAG
-431 DAHAAARAAA
+431 DAHGAARAAA
-441 ESFGHHAVALRS
+441 QSFGHHAVALRS
-453 ASGNVLAVYSQ
+453 AYGKVLAVYAPA
-464 DDDPECRAAALSA
+464 DDPECRAAALAA
-477 SESSVGGA
+477 SESGGTA
-485 DVAGATGVGFAR
+485 GVAGTAGVGFAR
-497 HDPLYEPDDA
+497 HDPGYEPDEA
-507 EVAQRAADTLALL
+507 ALAQRAADTLALL
-520 GRAELKRE
+520 GRAELKHER
-528 SGRVLRVLA
+528 GAVLRVLA

-562 TSTCTEAIGLLE
+562 TSTCAEAIGLLE

-595 IIRLRSEAPALPI
+595 VARLRAEAPALPI
-608 VAFSIDRSP
+608 VAFSIDRDP
-617 ELIRSVLRAGGNG
+617 ELIRAVIRAGGNG
-630 YVSKDTPASRVI
+630 YVSKDSPASRVI

-648 VEGLVPL
+648 VEGLVAL
-655 GRESASAIAKSEAPD
+655 GREAATSIA
-670 PRAQQRGEAEP
+670 RAEPIEMHAQTPVEPAEP
-681 ERAAKSAAP
+681 EIASKVA
-690 VPNGGTPSG
+690 VPNGVAPNGSSEST
-699 PAEEASTH
+699 AAHEA
-707 EPLTPRELEL
+707 LTPRELEL

>member
-1 MTGAPEREDDAAVGS
+1 
-16 LGLRDNG
+16 
-23 DHMLADAE
+23 
-31 LLRSGLAE
+31 
-39 RDDARGMIT
+39 
-48 EVHGGLV
+48 
-55 TRDGGDGSLDGVTH
+55 
-69 PQRSQGA
+69 
-76 LGGLSGKQLFH
+76 
-87 RHGIDGHARRAGK
+87 
-100 GRAIQFRKPE
+100 
-110 QGGPPVNSTA
+110 
-120 RWPKRLEHLAWLL
+120 
-133 RAEAVAVVVAT
+133 VVAT
-144 ADPPSTLFA
+144 ADPPSPVFS
-153 HRIEAADWH
+153 HRVDVADWY

-173 AGGAFAV
+173 AAGAFAV

-189 GSAFA
+189 ESAFA
-194 VVAPIETWN
+194 LVAPIETWN
-203 GPAVLCALRREMP
+203 GPAILCALRREMP

-221 VIAATSAAQLLA
+221 VVAATSAAQLLA

-238 GRELAGAQRRA
+238 GRDLAGAQRRA
-249 AELDQ
+249 AELDE
-254 RLDVLGGIG
+254 RLNVLGGIG

-289 DATSIMLIEGDE
+289 GATSIMLVEGDE
-301 LRLRASVGLPTEVH
+301 LRLRAAVGLPTEIH
-315 LGRGQRL
+315 LGIGQRL
-322 DQGIAGWV
+322 GEGIAGWV
-330 ARSGEKI
+330 AASGEKI

-349 GVDPDARE
+349 GVDPDALE

-377 PHEAEGFSG
+377 PQQAEGFSA

-397 LSRALQA
+397 LSRALHA
-404 MNVIAAL
+404 MNVISTL
-411 EQQRQHA
+411 QRDREHA
-418 EGYADVALAVAAG
+418 EGFADLALAVAAG

-441 ESFGHHAVALRS
+441 ETLGHHAVAVRN
-453 ASGNVLAVYSQ
+453 ASGKVLAVYAP
-464 DDDPECRAAALSA
+464 DDDAECRAAALEA
-477 SESSVGGA
+477 SESGGST

-497 HDPLYEPDDA
+497 HDPLYEPD
-507 EVAQRAADTLALL
+507 ETSLAQRAADTLALL
-520 GRAELKRE
+520 GRAEIKRE
-528 SGRVLRVLA
+528 RGAILRVLA
-537 VEDHPVMQLGV
+537 IEDHPVMQLGV

-562 TSTCTEAIGLLE
+562 TSTVNEAIGLLAD
-574 EAQPDVVLCDL
+574 AQPDVVLCDL

-595 IIRLRSEAPALPI
+595 IVRLRAEAPALPI
-608 VAFSIDRSP
+608 VAFSIDRNP
-617 ELIRSVLRAGGNG
+617 ELIRAVLRAGGNG
-630 YVSKDTPASRVI
+630 YVSKDAPASRVI

-648 VEGLVPL
+648 VEGLVAL
-655 GRESASAIAKSEAPD
+655 GREAATSISKEEAMESP
-670 PRAQQRGEAEP
+670 PPPPPPARAEP
-681 ERAAKSAAP
+681 PEPESATRSGVSL
-690 VPNGGTPSG
+690 VPNGVTPSG
-699 PAEEASTH
+699 TPESATTYEA
-707 EPLTPRELEL
+707 LTPRELEL

>member
-1 MTGAPEREDDAAVGS
+1 
-16 LGLRDNG
+16 
-23 DHMLADAE
+23 
-31 LLRSGLAE
+31 
-39 RDDARGMIT
+39 
-48 EVHGGLV
+48 
-55 TRDGGDGSLDGVTH
+55 
-69 PQRSQGA
+69 
-76 LGGLSGKQLFH
+76 
-87 RHGIDGHARRAGK
+87 
-100 GRAIQFRKPE
+100 
-110 QGGPPVNSTA
+110 
-120 RWPKRLEHLAWLL
+120 
-133 RAEAVAVVVAT
+133 
-144 ADPPSTLFA
+144 
-153 HRIEAADWH
+153 
-162 AILGQDAFARA
+162 
-173 AGGAFAV
+173 
-180 SVPSGRWGD
+180 VPSGRWGEAA
-189 GSAFA
+189 AFA

-203 GPAVLCALRREMP
+203 GPAILCALRREMP

-221 VIAATSAAQLLA
+221 VVAATAAAQLLA

-238 GRELAGAQRRA
+238 GRDLVGAQRRA
-249 AELDQ
+249 AELDE
-254 RLDVLGGIG
+254 RLDVLGGLG
-263 EGLVDARDAS
+263 EGLVDARDAT

-289 DATSIMLIEGDE
+289 GASSIMLIEGDE
-301 LRLRASVGLPTEVH
+301 LRLRASVGLPTDVH

-322 DQGIAGWV
+322 DEGIAGWV
-330 ARSGEKI
+330 ATSGEKV

-363 RVGDDVLG
+363 RVGDDMLG

-377 PHEAEGFSG
+377 PQEADGFAG

-404 MNVIAAL
+404 MNVISAL
-411 EQQRQHA
+411 QREREHA
-418 EGYADVALAVAAG
+418 EGFADVALAVAAG
-431 DAHAAARAAA
+431 DAHGAARAAA

-453 ASGNVLAVYSQ
+453 ASGKVLAVYAP
-464 DDDPECRAAALSA
+464 DDDPDCRAAALSA
-477 SESSVGGA
+477 SESVGGGSTGL
-485 DVAGATGVGFAR
+485 AGTSATGVGFAR
-497 HDPLYEPDDA
+497 HDPAYDPDESA
-507 EVAQRAADTLALL
+507 LAQRTADTLALL
-520 GRAELKRE
+520 GRAEIKRE
-528 SGRVLRVLA
+528 RGAVLRVLA

-562 TSTCTEAIGLLE
+562 TSTCAEAIGLLE

-595 IIRLRSEAPALPI
+595 IVRLREEAPALPI

-617 ELIRSVLRAGGNG
+617 ELIRAVLRAGGNG

-648 VEGLVPL
+648 VEGLVAL
-655 GRESASAIAKSEAPD
+655 GREAASSIAQVDMLE
-670 PRAQQRGEAEP
+670 PRVPTHDEPPEP
-681 ERAAKSAAP
+681 ETTGKGVTTS
-690 VPNGGTPSG
+690 VPNGVAPNGSGERATP
-699 PAEEASTH
+699 H

-765 RNHLID
+765 RNHVIQ

>member
-1 MTGAPEREDDAAVGS
+1 
-16 LGLRDNG
+16 
-23 DHMLADAE
+23 
-31 LLRSGLAE
+31 
-39 RDDARGMIT
+39 
-48 EVHGGLV
+48 
-55 TRDGGDGSLDGVTH
+55 
-69 PQRSQGA
+69 
-76 LGGLSGKQLFH
+76 
-87 RHGIDGHARRAGK
+87 
-100 GRAIQFRKPE
+100 
-110 QGGPPVNSTA
+110 
-120 RWPKRLEHLAWLL
+120 
-133 RAEAVAVVVAT
+133 VAT
-144 ADPPSTLFA
+144 ADPPSTVFA
-153 HRIEAADWH
+153 HRIDAADWH
-162 AILGQDAFARA
+162 AILGEDAFARA
-173 AGGAFAV
+173 AGGAFAL
-180 SVPSGRWGD
+180 SVPSGRWGE
-189 GSAFA
+189 GAAFA

-203 GPAVLCALRREMP
+203 GPAVLCGLRREMP
-216 FDALD
+216 FDTLD

-233 MMASD
+233 MIASD
-238 GRELAGAQRRA
+238 GRDLAGAQRRA
-249 AELDQ
+249 AELDE

-289 DATSIMLIEGDE
+289 GATSIMLVEGDE

-322 DQGIAGWV
+322 GEGIAGWV
-330 ARSGEKI
+330 AMSGEKI

-377 PHEAEGFSG
+377 PQEAEGFSG

-404 MNVIAAL
+404 MNVITAL
-411 EQQRQHA
+411 QRQRENA
-418 EGYADVALAVAAG
+418 EGFADVALAVAAG
-431 DAHAAARAAA
+431 DAHGAARAAA
-441 ESFGHHAVALRS
+441 ESFGHHAVAMRN
-453 ASGNVLAVYSQ
+453 ASGKVVAVYAR
-464 DDDPECRAAALSA
+464 DDDPDCRAAALSA
-477 SESSVGGA
+477 SESSVGSG
-485 DVAGATGVGFAR
+485 DAGATSVGFAR
-497 HDPLYEPDDA
+497 HDPVYEPD
-507 EVAQRAADTLALL
+507 ETGLAQRTADTLALL

-528 SGRVLRVLA
+528 SKRVLRVLA

-562 TSTCTEAIGLLE
+562 TSTCSEAIGLLE
-574 EAQPDVVLCDL
+574 DAQPDVVLCDL

-595 IIRLRSEAPALPI
+595 IERIRSEAPALPI

-617 ELIRSVLRAGGNG
+617 ELVRAVLRAGGNG

-648 VEGLVPL
+648 VEGLVAL
-655 GRESASAIAKSEAPD
+655 GREAASSIATETGGT
-670 PRAQQRGEAEP
+670 RAQPHAAPPEP
-681 ERAAKSAAP
+681 ERATKTAP
-690 VPNGGTPSG
+690 VAPNGATPDGVTPNG
-699 PAEEASTH
+699 PADDAPSH
-707 EPLTPRELEL
+707 DPLTPRELEL

-765 RNHLID
+765 RNHLIG

>member
-1 MTGAPEREDDAAVGS
+1 MSVYTG
-16 LGLRDNG
+16 
-23 DHMLADAE
+23 
-31 LLRSGLAE
+31 
-39 RDDARGMIT
+39 
-48 EVHGGLV
+48 
-55 TRDGGDGSLDGVTH
+55 
-69 PQRSQGA
+69 
-76 LGGLSGKQLFH
+76 K
-87 RHGIDGHARRAGK
+87 RRATYTLAN
-100 GRAIQFRKPE
+100 RRR
-110 QGGPPVNSTA
+110 GGPPVNSTA
-120 RWPKRLEHLAWLL
+120 RWPQRLEHLAWLL

-144 ADPPSTLFA
+144 ADPPSTVFA

-189 GSAFA
+189 EAAFA
-194 VVAPIETWN
+194 VVSPIETWN

-238 GRELAGAQRRA
+238 GRDLVGAQRHA
-249 AELDQ
+249 AELDE
-254 RLDVLGGIG
+254 RLDVLGGLG
-263 EGLVDARDAS
+263 AGLVDARDAS

-289 DATSIMLIEGDE
+289 GATSIMLVEGDE
-301 LRLRASVGLPTEVH
+301 LRLRASVGLPTNVR
-315 LGRGQRL
+315 LGSGQRL
-322 DQGIAGWV
+322 DEGVAGWV
-330 ARSGEKI
+330 ATSGEKI

-342 VTDERFH
+342 VNDERFL

-377 PHEAEGFSG
+377 PQEADGFSG

-411 EQQRQHA
+411 ERDRERA
-418 EGYADVALAVAAG
+418 EGFADVALAVAAG
-431 DAHAAARAAA
+431 DAHRAARAAA
-441 ESFGHHAVALRS
+441 ESFGHHAVALRNP
-453 ASGNVLAVYSQ
+453 SGAVLAVYAAEG
-464 DDDPECRAAALSA
+464 DAECRAAALSA
-477 SESSVGGA
+477 SESSVGSA

-497 HDPLYEPDDA
+497 HDPSYEPDEA
-507 EVAQRAADTLALL
+507 ALAQRTADTLALL
-520 GRAELKRE
+520 GRADIKRE

-548 RALLEREGLIVVGL
+548 RALLERAGLIVVGL
-562 TSTCTEAIGLLE
+562 TSTCSEAIGLLE
-574 EAQPDVVLCDL
+574 DAQPDVVLCDL
-585 HLPDADGAEA
+585 HLPDAEGAEA
-595 IIRLRSEAPALPI
+595 IVRLREEAPALPI
-608 VAFSIDRSP
+608 VAFSIDQSP
-617 ELIRSVLRAGGNG
+617 DLIRAVIRAGGNG
-630 YVSKDTPASRVI
+630 YVSKDAPASRVI

-648 VEGLVPL
+648 VEGIVAL
-655 GRESASAIAKSEAPD
+655 GREAASSIAKAD
-670 PRAQQRGEAEP
+670 ALGPRAQANAEP
-681 ERAAKSAAP
+681 VQPEKVSKATRSA
-690 VPNGGTPSG
+690 VPNGVTPNGSG
-699 PAEEASTH
+699 ENAVPH
-707 EPLTPRELEL
+707 DPLTPRELEL

-741 KKGVQM
+741 KKGVQV

-765 RNHLID
+765 RNHLIG

>member
-1 MTGAPEREDDAAVGS
+1 MDMLGERA
-16 LGLRDNG
+16 RDVPYNP
-23 DHMLADAE
+23 AN
-31 LLRSGLAE
+31 RSE
-39 RDDARGMIT
+39 ET
-48 EVHGGLV
+48 
-55 TRDGGDGSLDGVTH
+55 
-69 PQRSQGA
+69 
-76 LGGLSGKQLFH
+76 
-87 RHGIDGHARRAGK
+87 
-100 GRAIQFRKPE
+100 
-110 QGGPPVNSTA
+110 PVNSTA

-144 ADPPSTLFA
+144 ADPPSTVFS
-153 HRIEAADWH
+153 HRIESADWH
-162 AILGQDAFARA
+162 AILGEDAFARA

-189 GSAFA
+189 EAAFA

-221 VIAATSAAQLLA
+221 VVAATSAAQLLA
-233 MMASD
+233 LMASD
-238 GRELAGAQRRA
+238 GRDLAGAQRRV
-249 AELDQ
+249 AELDE
-254 RLDVLGGIG
+254 RLDVLGGLG
-263 EGLVDARDAS
+263 EGLVDARDAT

-289 DATSIMLIEGDE
+289 GATSIMLVEGDE
-301 LRLRASVGLPTEVH
+301 LRLRASVGLPTSVH

-322 DQGIAGWV
+322 GEGIAGWV
-330 ARSGEKI
+330 ATSGEKI

-342 VTDERFH
+342 VSDERFH

-377 PHEAEGFSG
+377 PQEADGFSG

-411 EQQRQHA
+411 QREREHA
-418 EGYADVALAVAAG
+418 EGFAEVALAVAAG
-431 DAHAAARAAA
+431 DAHGAARAAA
-441 ESFGHHAVALRS
+441 ESFGHHAVALRNP
-453 ASGNVLAVYSQ
+453 SGKVLAVYAL
-464 DDDPECRAAALSA
+464 DDDPECRTAALSA
-477 SESSVGGA
+477 SEAGGSTE
-485 DVAGATGVGFAR
+485 VAGATGVGFAR
-497 HDPLYEPDDA
+497 HDDPAYEPDEA
-507 EVAQRAADTLALL
+507 ALAQRTADTLALL
-520 GRAELKRE
+520 GRAEIRHE
-528 SGRVLRVLA
+528 RGAVLRVLA
-537 VEDHPVMQLGV
+537 IEDHPVMQLGV
-548 RALLEREGLIVVGL
+548 RALLEREGLMVVGL
-562 TSTCTEAIGLLE
+562 TATCSEAIGLLE

-595 IIRLRSEAPALPI
+595 VARLRAEAPALPI

-617 ELIRSVLRAGGNG
+617 ELIRAVIRAGGNG

-648 VEGLVPL
+648 VEGLVAL
-655 GRESASAIAKSEAPD
+655 GREAATSIAKTEVTEPRTLAPIE
-670 PRAQQRGEAEP
+670 PIEP
-681 ERAAKSAAP
+681 ESAAKIP
-690 VPNGGTPSG
+690 QRVVPNGAAPNGSGEGTL
-699 PAEEASTH
+699 TH

-727 KEIARAMVLAEDTV
+727 KEVARAMVLAEDTV

>member
-1 MTGAPEREDDAAVGS
+1 
-16 LGLRDNG
+16 
-23 DHMLADAE
+23 
-31 LLRSGLAE
+31 
-39 RDDARGMIT
+39 
-48 EVHGGLV
+48 
-55 TRDGGDGSLDGVTH
+55 
-69 PQRSQGA
+69 
-76 LGGLSGKQLFH
+76 
-87 RHGIDGHARRAGK
+87 
-100 GRAIQFRKPE
+100 
-110 QGGPPVNSTA
+110 
-120 RWPKRLEHLAWLL
+120 
-133 RAEAVAVVVAT
+133 VAVVVAT
-144 ADPPSTLFA
+144 ADPPSTLFS

-162 AILGQDAFARA
+162 AILGEDAFARA

-189 GSAFA
+189 EAAFA
-194 VVAPIETWN
+194 VVSPIETWN

-221 VIAATSAAQLLA
+221 VVAATSAAQLLA
-233 MMASD
+233 LMASD
-238 GRELAGAQRRA
+238 GRDLAGAQRRA
-249 AELDQ
+249 AELDE
-254 RLDVLGGIG
+254 RLDVLGGLG
-263 EGLVDARDAS
+263 AGLVDARDAS

-289 DATSIMLIEGDE
+289 GATSIMLIEGAE
-301 LRLRASVGLPTEVH
+301 LRLRASVGLPSEVR

-322 DQGIAGWV
+322 SEGIAGWV
-330 ARSGEKI
+330 ATSGEKI
-337 VLRGR
+337 VLSGR

-363 RVGDDVLG
+363 RVGDDMLG

-377 PHEAEGFSG
+377 PQEADGFSG

-404 MNVIAAL
+404 MNVISAL
-411 EQQRQHA
+411 QQQREHA
-418 EGYADVALAVAAG
+418 EGFADVALAVAAG
-431 DAHAAARAAA
+431 DARGAARAAA
-441 ESFGHHAVALRS
+441 ESFGHHAVALRN
-453 ASGNVLAVYSQ
+453 AKGRVIAVYAD
-464 DDDPECRAAALSA
+464 DDDPDCRAAALSA
-477 SESSVGGA
+477 SESPLSTTGSLRSSDTA
-485 DVAGATGVGFAR
+485 QATGVGFAR
-497 HDPLYEPDDA
+497 HDPAYERDDA
-507 EVAQRAADTLALL
+507 ALAQRTADTLALL
-520 GRAELKRE
+520 GRTTEMRRE

-548 RALLEREGLIVVGL
+548 RALLEREGLNVVGL
-562 TSTCTEAIGLLE
+562 TSTCSEAIGLLE

-585 HLPDADGAEA
+585 HLPDATGAEA
-595 IIRLRSEAPALPI
+595 IARIRDEAPALPI

-617 ELIRSVLRAGGNG
+617 ELIRAVLRAGGNG

-648 VEGLVPL
+648 VEGLVAISK
-655 GRESASAIAKSEAPD
+655 EAAASIAKLDLLEAD
-670 PRAQQRGEAEP
+670 VQ
-681 ERAAKSAAP
+681 
-690 VPNGGTPSG
+690 VPNGAKEHDAASKPAATPTGATPNGVPPNGSG
-699 PAEEASTH
+699 ESPTQH
-707 EPLTPRELEL
+707 DPLTPRELEL

-727 KEIARAMVLAEDTV
+727 KEVARAMVLAEDTV

-765 RNHLID
+765 RNHLIE